1 MGSRLVFLVVLCIG
15 VLSAEGL
22 HNAQATEDKPD
33 CEIDRKPC
41 SGHVGAHE
49 VILDIT
55 PKPVKAM
62 RLLDF
67 TVVISGN
74 TGKGKLPVDIG
85 MPGMYMGKN
94 QILLQGDG
102 TGKFTGKGIIPR
114 CSSGGSLWKTT
125 VNMPDAGT
133 AEFLFNVTF

>member
-1 MGSRLVFLVVLCIG
+1 MRSELFFLIVLCIV
-15 VLSAEGL
+15 VLSAAAL
-22 HNAQATEDKPD
+22 QNTQATEDKPD
-33 CEIDRKPC
+33 CEIDKNPC
-41 SGHVGAHE
+41 SRHVGSHE